1 MAQIY
6 FDSKDEA
13 YAEAKKANII
23 GFIHFASNFTESIK
37 DLLDN
42 NRDALNGSFENREIQ
57 VRLDMSNQQVAFFL
71 ERKLREAYGAFAQNL
86 MSDCGLPRA
95 LATIPIN
102 FKKPVYSSF
111 DADFQEY
118 AAPGVIMTYVILY
131 YFFSPNLTGF
141 IFLKN
146 K

>member
-1 MAQIY
+1 MNLQIY
-6 FDSKDEA
+6 QIHFDSTNEA

-23 GFIHFASNFTESIK
+23 GYVHFASNFTESIK
-37 DLLDN
+37 DILDN
-42 NRDALNGSFENREIQ
+42 NRDALSQSFDNREIQ

-86 MSDCGLPRA
+86 MADCELPRA
-95 LATIPIN
+95 LASIPIN

-118 AAPGVIMTYVILY
+118 AAPGVIMT
-131 YFFSPNLTGF
+131 
-141 IFLKN
+141 
-146 K
+146 